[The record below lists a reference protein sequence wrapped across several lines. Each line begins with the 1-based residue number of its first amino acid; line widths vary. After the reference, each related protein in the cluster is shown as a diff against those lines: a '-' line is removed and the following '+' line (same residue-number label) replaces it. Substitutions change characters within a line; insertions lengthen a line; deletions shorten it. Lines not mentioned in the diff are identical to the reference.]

1 MSAVIR
7 PLTDVNRQA
16 TEVLIR
22 EMGVVDAHRFLNQ
35 FRIGSG
41 DYTAERGQWL
51 DQLSLN
57 DVLSEIKAKS
67 RTKSLNVIES

>member
-22 EMGVVDAHRFLNQ
+22 EMGIVDAHRFLNQ

-41 DYTAERGQWL
+41 DYTSERGQWL
-51 DQLSLN
+51 DRLSLE
-57 DVLSEIKAKS
+57 DIASEIGAKS
-67 RTKSLNVIES
+67 KKRGRTKR

>member
-1 MSAVIR
+1 
-7 PLTDVNRQA
+7 
-16 TEVLIR
+16 
-22 EMGVVDAHRFLNQ
+22 MGVVDAHRFLNQ

-57 DVLSEIKAKS
+57 EVLSEIKAKS